1 MMDEINALSDD
12 AFVARFGFLFEYS
25 PWIVERAVK
34 LRPFTDI
41 DAMHAGLMRVVA
53 EAGEDA
59 QLALLR
65 AHPQLADKVALAEG
79 LTAES
84 AAEQASAGLDRL
96 TPDEF
101 ALFHERNMAYFQRFG
116 FPFIICVR
124 LTDKAGILAAMESR
138 LGNSPETELA
148 TALNEI
154 GKIVDLRLKE
164 AVMS

>member
-1 MMDEINALSDD
+1 MTLGDINALDRA
-12 AFVARFGFLFEYS
+12 AFVARFGFLFEHS
-25 PWIVERAVK
+25 PWIVAQAADR
-34 LRPFTDI
+34 RPFADL
-41 DAMHAGLMRVVA
+41 DAMHAALMEVVA
-53 EAGEDA
+53 ESPPAA

-65 AHPQLADKVALAEG
+65 AHPRLARKVAMS
-79 LTAES
+79 AES
-84 AAEQASAGLDRL
+84 TAEQASAGLDRL
-96 TPDEF
+96 SREEFERFHRLNEAYDE
-101 ALFHERNMAYFQRFG
+101 RFG
-116 FPFIICVR
+116 FPFIVCVR